1 MVYLDYNATTP
12 LAPEALEAMLPFLH
26 GGYGN
31 PSSIHAAGREARA
44 GIDDA
49 REKLAALL
57 GVKGHEIIFTGGGT
71 EACNLGVLGI
81 ARAHL
86 PRGRHLITTA
96 TEHHA
101 VLHACQHLLHHEGYE
116 LTILPVDASGRVD
129 PQDVA
134 RAIRAD
140 TTVVSVMHANN
151 ETGVLQPI
159 EEISALCRERKVFFH
174 TDAVQTFGK
183 IPVRPADLGAAAVS
197 IAGHK
202 FYGPKGVGA
211 LYLRS
216 GIATART
223 LHGGAQENTRRPGT
237 ENVAAI
243 VGMVAAAEKAL
254 AEGIADQPRQAALR
268 DRLWAGIQQ
277 VEPRAIRNGAGR
289 PFAGEY
295 SERQL
300 PRRGWRGAPHRP
312 RSRGR
317 VRLQRVRLHG
327 GLRAAL
333 PRAHRHGSRP
343 RRGVV
348 HRPIFAWPRDHRGR
362 YRSLPACAGV
372 CPRAAG
378 PLRSR
383 LMKHTQL
390 LLKFSRSIMR
400 SLSLVPDLAVVAEK
414 KSPPPRKAKPST
426 RRELLLEALAAELLR
441 AAGCHDLKVEV
452 YWNSRL
458 RTTAG
463 SPPGATT
470 PST

>member
-12 LAPEALEAMLPFLH
+12 LAPEALETMLPFLH

-183 IPVRPADLGAAAVS
+183 IPVRPAELGAAAVS

-254 AEGIADQPRQAALR
+254 AAGIADQPRQAALR
-268 DRLWAGIQQ
+268 DRLWAGIQE
-277 VEPRAIRNGAGR
+277 VEPRAIRNGAADDLSLGNTLNVSF
-289 PFAGEY
+289 PGVDGEALLIGLDLEGVCV
-295 SERQL
+295 SSGSACMVGSVQPSHVL
-300 PRRGWRGAPHRP
+300 IAMGVAPAVA
-312 RSRGR
+312 SST
-317 VRLQRVRLHG
+317 VRFSLGLATTEADIDHC
-327 GLRAAL
+327 LRALASVL
-333 PRAHRHGSRP
+333 ARQAA
-343 RRGVV
+343 
-348 HRPIFAWPRDHRGR
+348 FA
-362 YRSLPACAGV
+362 
-372 CPRAAG
+372 AA
-378 PLRSR
+378 
-383 LMKHTQL
+383 
-390 LLKFSRSIMR
+390 
-400 SLSLVPDLAVVAEK
+400 
-414 KSPPPRKAKPST
+414 
-426 RRELLLEALAAELLR
+426 
-441 AAGCHDLKVEV
+441 
-452 YWNSRL
+452 
-458 RTTAG
+458 
-463 SPPGATT
+463 
-470 PST
+470 